1 MERLEPALKSISSTK
16 SPEMNMR
23 ILLSCLDSPVI
34 VPQPNKYYVFGYL
47 AKTPGIT
54 FDQHPLIL
62 SGNVYRWG
70 FNGNNIH
77 WNEIRQY
84 TWNELYTP
92 LYEITDEEIETV
104 SKLPIAKFR
113 TR

>member
-1 MERLEPALKSISSTK
+1 MAL
-16 SPEMNMR
+16 
-23 ILLSCLDSPVI
+23 LLDVLGPPVI
-34 VPQPNKYYVFGYL
+34 IPKPNRYYVFAYI

-70 FNGNNIH
+70 FNGSNLH
-77 WNEIRQY
+77 WGDIRQY
-84 TWNELYTP
+84 TWNELQTA
-92 LYEITDEEIETV
+92 LYEVRDDEIEAV
-104 SKLPIAKFR
+104 SQMPIAKFR